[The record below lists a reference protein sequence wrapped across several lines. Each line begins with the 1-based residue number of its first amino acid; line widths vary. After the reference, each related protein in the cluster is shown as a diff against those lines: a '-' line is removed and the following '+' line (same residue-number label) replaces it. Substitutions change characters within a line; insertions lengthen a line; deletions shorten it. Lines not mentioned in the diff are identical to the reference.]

1 MDKIV
6 KKANQKKCEQ
16 IIKALEKRSMTGH
29 YCETA
34 REAGEQILSMIKD
47 GDTVSWGGSVTV
59 DQLGIKERLPMVG
72 AKSIDV
78 WAPSDPE
85 EARTAK
91 LHALGA
97 DVYLT
102 STNAIT
108 MDGQLVNVDGTGNR
122 IAAMAFG
129 PRKVVVVA
137 GVNKIAADVDS
148 AVKRMKT
155 DACPPN
161 CIRLN
166 KKTPCALTGKCAD
179 CLIPA
184 ETACCSTVITRMSNR
199 AGRMHIILVNEELGY

>member
-1 MDKIV
+1 
-6 KKANQKKCEQ
+6 
-16 IIKALEKRSMTGH
+16 MTGH

-97 DVYLT
+97 DVYLPAPMR
-102 STNAIT
+102 SLW
-108 MDGQLVNVDGTGNR
+108 MDSWSMWTG
-122 IAAMAFG
+122 
-129 PRKVVVVA
+129 PE
-137 GVNKIAADVDS
+137 
-148 AVKRMKT
+148 
-155 DACPPN
+155 
-161 CIRLN
+161 
-166 KKTPCALTGKCAD
+166 TG
-179 CLIPA
+179 
-184 ETACCSTVITRMSNR
+184 
-199 AGRMHIILVNEELGY
+199 